1 MSVCEW
7 NIIYK
12 PVSTYVLLEPE
23 MNLVSYT
30 GFISPIRREAIFN
43 DTPTAP
49 KLFYLATFLSIILVF
64 LSKSVSEK

>member
-1 MSVCEW
+1 MFS
-7 NIIYK
+7 
-12 PVSTYVLLEPE
+12 LEPE

-30 GFISPIRREAIFN
+30 GFISLIRGEAIFN

-64 LSKSVSEK
+64 LSKSV